1 MHLCVTCWKAQ
12 AIGSCSSTL
21 TWRVHSKK
29 KTFSSRNCDCLKKGI
44 SPRRSMD
51 TKTIHRTDEP
61 LGGER
66 REKPQE
72 KTEQIQPTCCRL
84 KTRQSLWSQMD
95 SSTFLCGNWCSRR
108 IARFGVGAHV
118 RPTRNYWLGTETV
131 DARCSRHGDLLQPL
145 HVPLSLPQTMGT
157 TGTDGPME
165 RGQW

>member
-1 MHLCVTCWKAQ
+1 MVNGYKNRC
-12 AIGSCSSTL
+12 
-21 TWRVHSKK
+21 
-29 KTFSSRNCDCLKKGI
+29 
-44 SPRRSMD
+44 P
-51 TKTIHRTDEP
+51 HRTDEP
-61 LGGER
+61 LGGEL

-108 IARFGVGAHV
+108 ITRFGVGAHV
-118 RPTRNYWLGTETV
+118 WPAGNYWLGTETV

-145 HVPLSLPQTMGT
+145 HVSSSLPQTMGT

-165 RGQW
+165 RGQWSRGRMTHYRFQIVTVYLYCSSN